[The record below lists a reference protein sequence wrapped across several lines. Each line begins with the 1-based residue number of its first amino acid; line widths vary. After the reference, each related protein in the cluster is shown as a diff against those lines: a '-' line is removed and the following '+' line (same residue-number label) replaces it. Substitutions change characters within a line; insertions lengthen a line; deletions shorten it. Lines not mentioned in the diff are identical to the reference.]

1 MYKYMYIMYITI
13 EMLYIVLIMYLLILD
28 INKNFSKNI

>member
-1 MYKYMYIMYITI
+1 MYIMYITI

>member
-28 INKNFSKNI
+28 INRNFSKNI

>member
-13 EMLYIVLIMYLLILD
+13 EILYIVLIMYLLIFD
-28 INKNFSKNI
+28 INRNFSKNI